1 VTKAVRTKTIEN
13 DSPFCEAHAR
23 VDDLIKKL
31 TSPEAMGA
39 TLGDIERLLAKDGT
53 EFIRGLLQS
62 YIDARS
68 AAEQPVEVVGADGV
82 ARPHVRTSTRTVE
95 TPFGEVEVTRKLY
108 RAVGVPAIAP
118 LDAALGLPEEKYTLE
133 VRRIVA
139 EESAKSSFDFRPSF
153 STIFS
158 CHTGASALG

>member
-1 VTKAVRTKTIEN
+1 MKPACSKTIAN

-23 VDDLIKKL
+23 VDDLIAKL

-39 TLGDIERLLAKDGT
+39 TITDIERLLAKEGT
-53 EFIRGLLQS
+53 AFIRGLFQS
-62 YIDARS
+62 YIDARC

-82 ARPHVRTSTRTVE
+82 ARPHVRTSTRNVE
-95 TPFGEVEVTRKLY
+95 TPFGEISVTRKLY

-118 LDAALGLPEEKYTLE
+118 LDAALGLPDEKYTLE

-139 EESAKSSFDFRPSF
+139 E
-153 STIFS
+153 
-158 CHTGASALG
+158 